1 MSPKFLKKS
10 DNYNKNKIAMQIL
23 IAAKP
28 RKRAAGDLRES
39 QIMILGAFVYENQNH

>member
-1 MSPKFLKKS
+1 MSPNFLTKS
-10 DNYNKNKIAMQIL
+10 DKYKNKIAMQIL

-39 QIMILGAFVYENQNH
+39 RIMILGAFAYENQNH